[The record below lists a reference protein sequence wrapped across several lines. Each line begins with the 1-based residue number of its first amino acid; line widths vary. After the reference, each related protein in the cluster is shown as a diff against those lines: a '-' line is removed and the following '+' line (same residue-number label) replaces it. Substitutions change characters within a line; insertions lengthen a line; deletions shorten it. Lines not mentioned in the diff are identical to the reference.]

1 MTDNA
6 ARPSDEQGD
15 QTYDVAQPA
24 PRPEKPGDEPL
35 PGAFVASHESPRRA
49 VLHARFAHEEP
60 DVAAPRPSFGR
71 RLGRVFMF
79 VVRVLLGSLFVFS
92 GSQKLLDPQSFVNA
106 IIAFEILPEKP
117 DLLLQLATYGLP
129 WSEIVAGVLL
139 VLGLGS
145 RGAALFITL
154 LMLVFTGAIVSVLV
168 RGLDVEC
175 GCFGAWLPSEVTS
188 LTPVRNGIILLPA
201 LLVLAFGGGW
211 AAADRRFRR

>member
-15 QTYDVAQPA
+15 RTYDVAEPA
-24 PRPEKPGDEPL
+24 PRPDPHSDEPL
-35 PGAFVASHESPRRA
+35 PGAFVASHEAPTRTGRRA
-49 VLHARFAHEEP
+49 REHDHEPEL
-60 DVAAPRPSFGR
+60 AAPRPSFCR

-79 VVRVLLGSLFVFS
+79 IVRVLLGSLFIFS

-129 WSEIVAGVLL
+129 WSEIVAGVFL
-139 VLGLGS
+139 VLGVGS

-175 GCFGAWLPSEVTS
+175 GCFGAWLPSEVTN
-188 LTPVRNGIILLPA
+188 LTPLRNGAILLPA

-211 AAADRRFRR
+211 AAVDRHSRR